1 MAGRWSG
8 NLWGV
13 FSRDH
18 GHCENVTP
26 DEAAQITA
34 HLQRIEVMVRETNG
48 RVRDIELWRARLQ
61 GVAATSRI
69 LWMVAGGTITAI
81 IIAMVTRGTA

>member
-1 MAGRWSG
+1 MT
-8 NLWGV
+8 N
-13 FSRDH
+13 
-18 GHCENVTP
+18 
-26 DEAAQITA
+26 AAIAEQLA
-34 HLQRIEVMVRETNG
+34 RIEEMVRHTNG
-48 RVRDIELWRARLQ
+48 RVREIELWRARMQ

>member
-1 MAGRWSG
+1 
-8 NLWGV
+8 
-13 FSRDH
+13 
-18 GHCENVTP
+18 VTS

-34 HLQRIEVMVRETNG
+34 HLERIEALARETNG

>member
-1 MAGRWSG
+1 MTS
-8 NLWGV
+8 
-13 FSRDH
+13 
-18 GHCENVTP
+18 E
-26 DEAAQITA
+26 EAAQITA
-34 HLQRIEVMVRETNG
+34 HLDRIETMVRETNG

-69 LWMVAGGTITAI
+69 LWMLSGGTITAI